1 MTSRIQSRSAGTG
14 RLLPPAFY
22 RRTDVVRI
30 ARELLGKFIV
40 TGRAGRVTVGMIV
53 ETEAY
58 VGVTDRACHAFGG
71 RRTAR
76 NEAMYAAGG
85 VAYVYLCYGLHSLL
99 NVVTH
104 REGAPYAVLI
114 RAVEPVKG
122 LSLMRRRRGPQAPE
136 RRLTAGPG
144 SLTRALGIDVRYN
157 GVSLAGP
164 EVRIEDRGVRIP
176 RSGIAVTTR
185 IGVNYA
191 GPDALQPWR
200 FYLRGNPWVSQL

>member
-1 MTSRIQSRSAGTG
+1 MNRRP
-14 RLLPPAFY
+14 LPPAFY
-22 RRTDVVRI
+22 RRADVVRI

-40 TGRAGRVTVGMIV
+40 TGRSGRVTAGMIV

-58 VGVTDRACHAFGG
+58 VGPTDRACHAYGG

-85 VAYVYLCYGLHSLL
+85 VAYVYLCYGLHALL

-104 REGAPYAVLI
+104 RAGEPYAVLI
-114 RAVEPVKG
+114 RAIEPVEG
-122 LSLMRRRRGPQAPE
+122 LALMRLRRGPRVPE

-144 SLTRALGIDVRYN
+144 SLTRALGIDLRHN

-164 EVRIEDRGVRIP
+164 AVRFEDRGVRVSP
-176 RSGIAVTTR
+176 SGIAARPR
-185 IGVNYA
+185 IGVEYA
-191 GPDALQPWR
+191 GADARRLWR
-200 FYLRGNPWVSQL
+200 FYLRDNPWVSRF

>member
-1 MTSRIQSRSAGTG
+1 MTSRIQPCPTESG
-14 RLLPPAFY
+14 RALPSSFY
-22 RRTDVVRI
+22 RRADVIRI

-40 TGRAGRVTVGMIV
+40 TGGIGRKTVGMIV

-71 RRTAR
+71 RRTIR

-85 VAYVYLCYGLHSLL
+85 IAYVYLCYGLHALL

-104 REGAPYAVLI
+104 RRGAPYAVLI
-114 RAVEPVKG
+114 RAVEPIGG
-122 LSLMRRRRGPQAPE
+122 LALMRRRRGAQVPD

-144 SLTRALGIDVRYN
+144 SLTQALGIGVRHN
-157 GVSLAGP
+157 GVNLAGP
-164 EVRIEDRGVRIP
+164 EVRIEDRGVRISP
-176 RSGIAVTTR
+176 SGIAARPR

-191 GPDALQPWR
+191 GADARRPWR
-200 FYLRGNPWVSQL
+200 FYLLGNPWVSQR